1 MEKKDTMAAAPF
13 LKSKETT
20 ATLMGDVLIAL
31 MPTALFGVYRFGF
44 RAFLILLLSVTSC
57 VLTEHVYKK
66 LRKFP
71 LHGYEGSAMV
81 TGVIFAMLLPAE
93 TPLWFPV
100 VGGAVTIAAVKLL
113 WGGLGK
119 NLLNPAASGKVL
131 FLVLTGF
138 TMKNVTV
145 SYAEEWSY
153 SSLFDLFFGFGEGL
167 IGTVSPFLLLLGGLY
182 LVICGIISL
191 RIPAAYL
198 LSFTVILLM
207 FGDYGTDVEWLA
219 KQLCSGGVMLGAF
232 FMATDYTTSPMTK
245 TGKLVFGVIVG
256 VMTGVLRVCG
266 YTAGDVVC
274 GVLFG
279 NLLVPVIE
287 KVTVPRFF
295 GKGEKANL

>member
-1 MEKKDTMAAAPF
+1 MEKNEMMPVAPF

-20 ATLMGDVLIAL
+20 ATIMWDVLIAL
-31 MPTALFGVYRFGF
+31 APAALFGVYRFGF

-57 VLTEHVYKK
+57 VVAEHVYKK
-66 LRKFP
+66 LRKLP
-71 LHGYEGSAMV
+71 MRGYEGSAII
-81 TGVIFAMLLPAE
+81 TGVIFAMLLPVE

-100 VGGAVTIAAVKLL
+100 VGGAVVVTVVKML

-119 NLLNPAASGKVL
+119 NLLNPAATGKCL
-131 FLVLTGF
+131 FLALTGF
-138 TMKNVTV
+138 VMKDVTV
-145 SYAEEWSY
+145 SYGEVWSY
-153 SSLFDLFFGFGEGL
+153 SSLSDMFFGFGDGL
-167 IGTVSPFLLLLGGLY
+167 IGVVSPFLLLLGGLY
-182 LVICGIISL
+182 LVICRVISL
-191 RIPAAYL
+191 RIPVTYL

-207 FGDYGTDVEWLA
+207 FGESGFDAGWLA

-245 TGKLVFGVIVG
+245 SGKIVFGVIVG
-256 VMTGVLRVCG
+256 AVTGVLRVCG

-274 GVLFG
+274 GMLFG
-279 NLLVPVIE
+279 NLLVPLIE